1 MLIWL
6 FRNKELLFLDKFD
19 ILMMKKEYDLFVI
32 PLSMRK
38 SLIELFHASSGTF
51 HLGKHRTKLL
61 CDRYFTYYGLYHD
74 ISTHCATCKQ
84 CRDGK
89 KLENRFDPGMGRT
102 STNVNERLK
111 RFSIDIV
118 NMPPGIRG
126 LKYLLTIIDIAT
138 SWIEVYPL
146 RSADSKQVLEK
157 LETDFLPRYSQGL
170 VFLVDGGSHF
180 TSRLMKKKIEAN
192 GCMLYITTNYW
203 PNSQVVE
210 RMHRTLVSLIPI
222 LLIDQKLSKE
232 KWPLTLPEAVRTIR
246 MAPDT
251 ATANSPYERVYGK
264 PPVNRIDM
272 AINPM
277 TPLETEELK
286 PYPTQ
291 IEDENV
297 NTLVIDQGDT
307 IKVNIKDGTNRTLHK
322 VNNSGREVLV
332 QNIANINVIPPQEI
346 LQLKKDFNVNVK
358 RISNKQNYEKRKDLY
373 LPLVKELV
381 DFYRPLDPDSKFSRK
396 LAKYWDGPYIVHKVN
411 PGEKSVE
418 IKKFDVINFSPEDK
432 IKRVHVAYLRPS
444 LEFSFDTRAKLNDK
458 AEWEK

>member
-1 MLIWL
+1 
-6 FRNKELLFLDKFD
+6 
-19 ILMMKKEYDLFVI
+19 
-32 PLSMRK
+32 MRK

-51 HLGKHRTKLL
+51 DLGKHRTKLL

-180 TSRLMKKKIEAN
+180 TSQLMNKKIEAN

-210 RMHRTLVSLIPI
+210 RMHRTLVSLI
-222 LLIDQKLSKE
+222 
-232 KWPLTLPEAVRTIR
+232 
-246 MAPDT
+246 
-251 ATANSPYERVYGK
+251 
-264 PPVNRIDM
+264 
-272 AINPM
+272 
-277 TPLETEELK
+277 
-286 PYPTQ
+286 
-291 IEDENV
+291 
-297 NTLVIDQGDT
+297 
-307 IKVNIKDGTNRTLHK
+307 
-322 VNNSGREVLV
+322 
-332 QNIANINVIPPQEI
+332 
-346 LQLKKDFNVNVK
+346 
-358 RISNKQNYEKRKDLY
+358 
-373 LPLVKELV
+373 
-381 DFYRPLDPDSKFSRK
+381 
-396 LAKYWDGPYIVHKVN
+396 
-411 PGEKSVE
+411 
-418 IKKFDVINFSPEDK
+418 
-432 IKRVHVAYLRPS
+432 
-444 LEFSFDTRAKLNDK
+444 
-458 AEWEK
+458 

>member
-6 FRNKELLFLDKFD
+6 FRNKELLFLDKFY

-38 SLIELFHASSGTF
+38 GLIELFHASSGTF

-210 RMHRTLVSLIPI
+210 RMHRTLVSLI
-222 LLIDQKLSKE
+222 
-232 KWPLTLPEAVRTIR
+232 
-246 MAPDT
+246 
-251 ATANSPYERVYGK
+251 
-264 PPVNRIDM
+264 
-272 AINPM
+272 
-277 TPLETEELK
+277 
-286 PYPTQ
+286 
-291 IEDENV
+291 
-297 NTLVIDQGDT
+297 
-307 IKVNIKDGTNRTLHK
+307 
-322 VNNSGREVLV
+322 
-332 QNIANINVIPPQEI
+332 
-346 LQLKKDFNVNVK
+346 
-358 RISNKQNYEKRKDLY
+358 
-373 LPLVKELV
+373 
-381 DFYRPLDPDSKFSRK
+381 
-396 LAKYWDGPYIVHKVN
+396 
-411 PGEKSVE
+411 
-418 IKKFDVINFSPEDK
+418 
-432 IKRVHVAYLRPS
+432 
-444 LEFSFDTRAKLNDK
+444 
-458 AEWEK
+458 